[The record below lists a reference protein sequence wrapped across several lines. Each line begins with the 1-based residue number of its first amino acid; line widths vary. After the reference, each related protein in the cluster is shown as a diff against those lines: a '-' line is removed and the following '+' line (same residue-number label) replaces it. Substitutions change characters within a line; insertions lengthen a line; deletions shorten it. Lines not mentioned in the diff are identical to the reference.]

1 MKIVDGKK
9 VIWETNNF
17 EVVASDHP
25 FISREE
31 GGHIIIRGKDNKYRY
46 NSRLDFSPSEVL

>member
-1 MKIVDGKK
+1 MKIIDGKK

-17 EVVASDHP
+17 VVVAANHP

-31 GGHIIIRGKDNKYRY
+31 GDI
-46 NSRLDFSPSEVL
+46 